1 MGKVTES
8 KPHKD
13 SKGSL
18 LRRMIGDTR
27 YKIPREEILEIRIT
41 GNLFTNQ
48 VPLLTLYLMAKERK
62 AKGLLK

>member
-18 LRRMIGDTR
+18 LGRMIGDSQH
-27 YKIPREEILEIRIT
+27 KIPREEILEIRIT
-41 GNLFTNQ
+41 GNLSTNH
-48 VPLLTLYLMAKERK
+48 VPLLTLCLMAKEKK
-62 AKGLLK
+62 AKVPLK